1 VVLKIVVDDFLAVE
15 DFLEKKVENFGVS
28 NPHPQIFW
36 GKSPIKKHSKTLTKI
51 LKKLVNQKKITLK
64 SDTL

>member
-1 VVLKIVVDDFLAVE
+1 MVLKIVVDDFLAVE

-28 NPHPQIFW
+28 NPHPEIFW
-36 GKSPIKKHSKTLTKI
+36 GKSPSKTLTKI